1 MSVGVN
7 DRAALIMAPKHTL
20 AALAYAL
27 LDLVM
32 MAYWCLMLNTGGG
45 GRGRVQLIRCSGV
58 ACIAWWICSLVDSF
72 VLSVCVWWCVS
83 GCG

>member
-32 MAYWCLMLNTGGG
+32 MAYWCLMLNTGGREG
-45 GRGRVQLIRCSGV
+45 KGAVNPVQWCCV
-58 ACIAWWICSLVDSF
+58 YSLVGMF
-72 VLSVCVWWCVS
+72 F
-83 GCG
+83 G